1 MDGITWN
8 NSKLALAV
16 QDRPSQAPYARHI
29 FLCGGSYCDPEQ
41 RSHKLYQSLAAR
53 LGDLGRYDNPV
64 RVKRGI
70 TSCLGVCFGG
80 PLLVVYPDGVWYH
93 HVDEGVLDR
102 IIQEHLIGG
111 QPVAEYVFHQLAGNV
126 ENKAFAGPEPA
137 ACCSAIHLRR
147 ANDAP

>member
-1 MDGITWN
+1 M
-8 NSKLALAV
+8 
-16 QDRPSQAPYARHI
+16 QDRPNQAPYARHI
-29 FLCGGSYCDPEQ
+29 FLCVGSYCDPKQ
-41 RSHKLYQSLAAR
+41 DAYKLYQSLAAK

-70 TSCLGVCFGG
+70 VQCLGVCYGG

-111 QPVAEYVFHQLAGNV
+111 QPVAEYVFHQLDGDIV
-126 ENKAFAGPEPA
+126 FTGPELA
-137 ACCSAIHLRR
+137 AHCSTIRSRR
-147 ANDAP
+147 ENNAA